1 MKYLQKVGMRGGC
14 SDYMAAELQKATLVC
29 RPRGCESEV
38 YSFDGRECQ
47 ALMSEVW
54 RLRDRAFGG
63 VGVKLDDAKA
73 GERGDVDG
81 TYRQLIVWDAARRC
95 IVGGYRYAIGRSV
108 AAGRLS
114 LSRYFSLSERFV
126 EEYLPRGVELGRT
139 FVAAE
144 HQAGTMRSA
153 IYALSDLWQGLS
165 CIVRRCRVRYLF
177 GRVTLYPELGVRAR
191 NLLLGF
197 MRYGYPSREPL
208 MMALKPLNWGISR
221 RSFRRLFV
229 GATATENYKILIG
242 RMRSMG
248 RNIPPVISSYMRLSP
263 SMQSFGSYINED
275 LGGVAEVAIMLD
287 SEEFYDDVKRR
298 YCICQYSNI

>member
-14 SDYMAAELQKATLVC
+14 SDYMAAELRKATLVC

-95 IVGGYRYAIGRSV
+95 IVG
-108 AAGRLS
+108 
-114 LSRYFSLSERFV
+114 

-144 HQAGTMRSA
+144 HQAGAMRSA

-165 CIVRRCRVRYLF
+165 CIVRRCGVRYLF

-229 GATATENYKILIG
+229 GATAAENYKILIG

-298 YCICQYSNI
+298 YFSY